1 MCVIIHQSQI
11 KGDKKWGKIKN
22 EMGNLTK
29 GGGMGFIEDF
39 LHQNK
44 VYPNIK
50 GYDYFID
57 AVHQAESGEKS
68 MMKIYKNIAKKHNT
82 TPLNVERSIHYLIQT
97 RINGEVIKHHL
108 NNGEVIL
115 SLARYKKI

>member
-1 MCVIIHQSQI
+1 
-11 KGDKKWGKIKN
+11 
-22 EMGNLTK
+22 MGNLTK

-57 AVHQAESGEKS
+57 AVHQAESGEKRIVQ
-68 MMKIYKNIAKKHNT
+68 IYKNVAEKHGT
-82 TPLNVERSIHYLIQT
+82 TPIKVERAIRYLIQT